1 MPQVIFATAVFYAAF
16 CLPIVVLI
24 AAQRRIGAVNAASGL
39 VVYGV
44 LVMLYEHAGFTF
56 TYTLGGLP
64 QEGFVAPPHARIHAF
79 MAAVYATI
87 GMVAFAVMWSTLLRQ
102 RSHLAWYVL
111 LAAVIVGGSVEVVMN
126 GPAGL
131 LYRHTS
137 PPNPIAGANLLWLY
151 LVAWVGA
158 LLISRRAVFGAETSR
173 KTRGEHRRQIG

>member
-1 MPQVIFATAVFYAAF
+1 VALYVAF

-24 AAQRRIGAVNAASGL
+24 LARRRLGAVNAASGL

-56 TYTLGGLP
+56 AYTLGGLS
-64 QEGFVAPPHARIHAF
+64 QEGFIAPPHARVHAF
-79 MAAVYATI
+79 MAAIYATI
-87 GMVAFAVMWSTLLRQ
+87 GMMAFAVMGSTLLRQ
-102 RSHLAWYVL
+102 RSRLAWYVL
-111 LAAVIVGGSVEVVMN
+111 LAAVIAGGSVEVVMN
-126 GPAGL
+126 GPVGL

-173 KTRGEHRRQIG
+173 NGRRDASDK